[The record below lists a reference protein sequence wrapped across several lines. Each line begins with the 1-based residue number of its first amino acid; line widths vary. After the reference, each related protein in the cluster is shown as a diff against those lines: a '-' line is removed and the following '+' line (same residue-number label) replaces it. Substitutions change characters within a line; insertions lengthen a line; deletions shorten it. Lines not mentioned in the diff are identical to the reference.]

1 MEEKPQSRPGTKPT
15 LLDIFKPH
23 KTGGRSKSAK
33 SSKTDSLEEQPQDG
47 LKDQKR
53 QSQDHQKV
61 CIGKSWKKVVPPF
74 SEGSALRHAKGC
86 PGPVMT
92 CITIH
97 HITFMIYNLY
107 HI

>member
-1 MEEKPQSRPGTKPT
+1 M
-15 LLDIFKPH
+15 
-23 KTGGRSKSAK
+23 
-33 SSKTDSLEEQPQDG
+33 EEQPQDG

-61 CIGKSWKKVVPPF
+61 CIGKSWKKVVTPF

-97 HITFMIYNLY
+97 HITYNIRHISYMTFNLYDIYNK
-107 HI
+107 HITYKTYDICHT